1 MAAPVHPFFD
11 RPAAGGGQGPHG
23 GHDQRPYW
31 MNPDGTVRA
40 LCAAPAGGDEGYY
53 NWHEWHAA
61 PMLAVPPAPPAVLAP
76 LAGGQR
82 VVLNP
87 EDDEDDDEAP
97 PSPVYAPDD
106 EEAPVPPIVEPVV
119 PPPSPW
125 TEWATVP
132 DAHGPFTRTTPYC
145 VREWRF
151 KFTDPDARV
160 QRLVIQVRLF
170 GGDTETHIVPL
181 EQLKLVKGKHDDYNY
196 AVHLDLSKYTPR
208 GVWTPKFIRLSFTK
222 EENALAFQEA
232 LVDYLATA

>member
-1 MAAPVHPFFD
+1 MAAPAHPFY
-11 RPAAGGGQGPHG
+11 
-23 GHDQRPYW
+23 DQRPYW

-40 LCAAPAGGDEGYY
+40 LCAAPAGPDHDHY

-61 PMLAVPPAPPAVLAP
+61 PMPAVPPAVPAQ

-87 EDDEDDDEAP
+87 EEDDEDEEEAP
-97 PSPVYAPDD
+97 PSPVYAPD
-106 EEAPVPPIVEPVV
+106 EEPPVPPIVEPMV

-125 TEWATVP
+125 TEWGMVP
-132 DAHGPFTRTTPYC
+132 DTHAPYARATPYC

-151 KFTDPDARV
+151 KFPNPDAL
-160 QRLVIQVRLF
+160 QHRLVIQARLF

-181 EQLKLVKGKHDDYNY
+181 EQLKQVKGKHDNYNY

-208 GVWTPKFIRLSFTK
+208 GVWTPRFIRLSFTK
-222 EENALAFQEA
+222 EENALVFQEA

>member
-1 MAAPVHPFFD
+1 
-11 RPAAGGGQGPHG
+11 
-23 GHDQRPYW
+23 

-40 LCAAPAGGDEGYY
+40 LCAAPAGGDEEHYA
-53 NWHEWHAA
+53 WHEWHAA
-61 PMLAVPPAPPAVLAP
+61 PMPAVPPAPPAVPAP

-87 EDDEDDDEAP
+87 EEDEDEDEEEAP
-97 PSPVYAPDD
+97 PSPVYAPA
-106 EEAPVPPIVEPVV
+106 EEPPVPPMVEPVV

-125 TEWATVP
+125 TEWAMVP
-132 DAHGPFTRTTPYC
+132 DTHAPYTRATPSR

-151 KFTDPDARV
+151 KFPNPDAPQ
-160 QRLVIQVRLF
+160 QRLVVQVRLF

-196 AVHLDLSKYTPR
+196 AVHLDMSKYTPR
-208 GVWTPKFIRLSFTK
+208 GVWTPKFIKLSFTK

>member
-1 MAAPVHPFFD
+1 MAAPVHPFF
-11 RPAAGGGQGPHG
+11 
-23 GHDQRPYW
+23 DQRPYW

-40 LCAAPAGGDEGYY
+40 LCAAPAGDDDGHY

-61 PMLAVPPAPPAVLAP
+61 PMPAVPPAPPAVPAP

-87 EDDEDDDEAP
+87 EDDEDEGEAP

-151 KFTDPDARV
+151 KFPNPDAL
-160 QRLVIQVRLF
+160 QHRLVIQVRLF

-208 GVWTPKFIRLSFTK
+208 GVWTPKFIKLSFTK

>member
-1 MAAPVHPFFD
+1 MP
-11 RPAAGGGQGPHG
+11 
-23 GHDQRPYW
+23 
-31 MNPDGTVRA
+31 
-40 LCAAPAGGDEGYY
+40 
-53 NWHEWHAA
+53 
-61 PMLAVPPAPPAVLAP
+61 AVPPAPPAISVR

-87 EDDEDDDEAP
+87 EDDEDEEAP

-106 EEAPVPPIVEPVV
+106 LAAAGGGQGPHWGHDEEPPVPPIVEPVV
-119 PPPSPW
+119 PPPSSW
-125 TEWATVP
+125 TDWATVP
-132 DAHGPFTRTTPYC
+132 DTHTPFTRSTPYS

-151 KFTDPDARV
+151 KIPNPDAL
-160 QRLVIQVRLF
+160 QHRLVIQARLF
-170 GGDTETHIVPL
+170 GGDTETHIVQL

-208 GVWTPKFIRLSFTK
+208 GVWTPKFIKLSFTK

>member
-40 LCAAPAGGDEGYY
+40 LCAAPAGHDHDHY

-61 PMLAVPPAPPAVLAP
+61 PMPAVPPAPPAVPAP

-87 EDDEDDDEAP
+87 EEDEEDDEEAP
-97 PSPVYAPDD
+97 PSPVYAPAED
-106 EEAPVPPIVEPVV
+106 APVPPIVEPVV

-132 DAHGPFTRTTPYC
+132 DTRPTYTRTTPYC

-151 KFTDPDARV
+151 KIPNPDAL
-160 QRLVIQVRLF
+160 QHRLVIQVRLF

-181 EQLKLVKGKHDDYNY
+181 EQLKQVKGKHDDYNY

-208 GVWTPKFIRLSFTK
+208 GVWTPRFIRLSFTK

>member
-11 RPAAGGGQGPHG
+11 
-23 GHDQRPYW
+23 RPYW

-40 LCAAPAGGDEGYY
+40 LCAAPAGGDEGHY

-61 PMLAVPPAPPAVLAP
+61 PMPAPPAVPAP

-87 EDDEDDDEAP
+87 EEVEEEAP
-97 PSPVYAPDD
+97 PSPVYAPA

-125 TEWATVP
+125 TEWAMVP
-132 DAHGPFTRTTPYC
+132 DTQAPYARATPYC

-151 KFTDPDARV
+151 KIPNPDAL
-160 QRLVIQVRLF
+160 QHRLVIQVRLF

-181 EQLKLVKGKHDDYNY
+181 EQLKLVKGAHNDYNY
-196 AVHLDLSKYTPR
+196 AVHLDMSKYTPR
-208 GVWTPKFIRLSFTK
+208 GVWTPRFIRLSFTK
-222 EENALAFQEA
+222 EDNALAFQEA

>member
-23 GHDQRPYW
+23 GHHQRPYW

-40 LCAAPAGGDEGYY
+40 LCAAPAGSDDDLSA
-53 NWHEWHAA
+53 WHEWHAA
-61 PMLAVPPAPPAVLAP
+61 PMPAVPPAPPAVP
-76 LAGGQR
+76 VRLAGGQR

-87 EDDEDDDEAP
+87 EDDEDEEAP
-97 PSPVYAPDD
+97 PSPVYAPA
-106 EEAPVPPIVEPVV
+106 EEPPVPPIVEPVV

-125 TEWATVP
+125 TEWAMVP
-132 DAHGPFTRTTPYC
+132 DTYAPFTRSTPYS

-151 KFTDPDARV
+151 KIPDPDAL
-160 QRLVIQVRLF
+160 QHRLVIQARLF

-181 EQLKLVKGKHDDYNY
+181 EQLKQVKGKHDDYNY
-196 AVHLDLSKYTPR
+196 AVHLDLSKYTVR
-208 GVWTPKFIRLSFTK
+208 GVWTPRFIRLSFTK